1 MPRRPRHLRG
11 FTVIEAVVALTI
23 LAMVA
28 GVCLEL
34 RAQSLRQ
41 SQSIQKRHELA
52 RRADAILELARAAQL
67 GPSVP
72 VDEDDPESGR
82 LWTGERSGD
91 QYRLLKQ
98 TILVDNPLHDPLQGS
113 RALYPKRIAV
123 QRYTLE
129 LAGETFVTEWT
140 R

>member
-1 MPRRPRHLRG
+1 MLPRARHPRG

-28 GVCLEL
+28 GACLEL

-41 SQSIQKRHELA
+41 AQSIQKRHELA
-52 RRADAILELARAAQL
+52 RRADAVFELARAGQL
-67 GPSVP
+67 GPGLL

-91 QYRLLKQ
+91 RYRLVKE
-98 TILVDNPLHDPLQGS
+98 TVLVDNPLHDPLLGS
-113 RALYPKRIAV
+113 RAVYPERVAV
-123 QRYTLE
+123 RRYTLE
-129 LAGETFVTEWT
+129 LAGETFITEWT
-140 R
+140 Q